1 MGSRFLVAGEMSVS
15 QVIVVVMTIMLG
27 AFSITNISP
36 NIQAFTSAVS
46 AAGKISNT
54 IDRPSPL
61 DPSAQTGQT
70 LDQVEGI
77 LEMRHIKLFIHPGQ
91 RWL

>member
-36 NIQAFTSAVS
+36 NIPSFTSAVS
-46 AAGKISNT
+46 AAGKFHNT

-61 DPSAQTGQT
+61 DPSAQTLQT
-70 LDQVEGI
+70 LDRVEGI
-77 LEMRHIKLFIHPGQ
+77 LEMRHIKHI
-91 RWL
+91 